1 MRLKKQWPRLS
12 LAVLLCTGLLACG
25 GQESASG
32 NGPTMN
38 AARIE
43 GTVFYRERMML
54 PPGVEVEVQLQDISR
69 PDAMAT
75 VLASAVL
82 TPQGGPPYE
91 FGIDYDPAAIVS
103 GMTYALRATIRN
115 DDQLLFTSTE
125 YINPFQGNPVE
136 ILVQRVA
143 EPVRREGSEQD

>member
-1 MRLKKQWPRLS
+1 MRLTALWPRLC
-12 LAVLLCTGLLACG
+12 LALLACTGLLACG
-25 GQESASG
+25 GEEFVSG
-32 NGPTMN
+32 DGPTMN
-38 AARIE
+38 TARIE

-75 VLASAVL
+75 VLATALL

-91 FGIDYDPAAIVS
+91 FGIDYDPGAIVS
-103 GMTYALRATIRN
+103 GMTYALRATITN

-136 ILVQRVA
+136 ILVQRVP

>member
-1 MRLKKQWPRLS
+1 MRLKNQWSRLS

-54 PPGVEVEVQLQDISR
+54 PPGIEVEVQLQDISR

-75 VLASAVL
+75 VLASALL

-103 GMTYALRATIRN
+103 GMTYALRATITHN
-115 DDQLLFTSTE
+115 DQLLFTSTE

>member
-1 MRLKKQWPRLS
+1 MRLTKQWPRLC
-12 LAVLLCTGLLACG
+12 LASLLCIGLLACG
-25 GQESASG
+25 GDESASG
-32 NGPTMN
+32 DGPTMN
-38 AARIE
+38 TARIE

-75 VLASAVL
+75 VLASALL
-82 TPQGGPPYE
+82 TPQGGPPYG
-91 FGIDYDPAAIVS
+91 FGIDYDPAAIVP

>member
-1 MRLKKQWPRLS
+1 MIPTKQWPRLC
-12 LAVLLCTGLLACG
+12 LAVLACSGLLACG
-25 GQESASG
+25 AEESASVD
-32 NGPTMN
+32 GPTMN
-38 AARIE
+38 TARIE

-75 VLASAVL
+75 VLESALL

-91 FGIDYDPAAIVS
+91 FVIDYAPAAIVS
-103 GMTYALRATIRN
+103 GMTYALRATITS

-125 YINPFQGNPVE
+125 YINPFQGSPIE
-136 ILVQRVA
+136 ILVQRVP
-143 EPVRREGSEQD
+143 EPVRSEAPELD